1 MKSLENFPLFKIGG
15 EMKKTYYLL
24 IISVILLLLA
34 GCGKGF
40 SEGGYFANGK
50 EMVNQAKLGI
60 EEISYDDFKLKLEKE
75 EIRILIDVRK
85 SGEFEEGY
93 INMPNEDDEYPYPE
107 TFTVNIPRG
116 LLEFKIDDTS
126 YWDDELW
133 VEMPNKD
140 EEIVV
145 YCQKG
150 GRAALTAQTLKQL
163 GYTNVKSL
171 KGGYRIWLD
180 PDAPLEEAPKSSGGC
195 G

>member
-1 MKSLENFPLFKIGG
+1 
-15 EMKKTYYLL
+15 MKKISYL
-24 IISVILLLLA
+24 IILSAILLLIS

-40 SEGGYFANGK
+40 SEGGYFANATAL
-50 EMVNQAKLGI
+50 VNEAKQGI
-60 EEISYDDFKLKLEKE
+60 EGISYDDFKTKLEKE
-75 EIRILIDVRK
+75 EIRVVIDVREP
-85 SGEFEEGY
+85 GEYEEGY
-93 INMPNEDDEYPYPE
+93 INMPDEEDEYPYPE

-116 LLEFKIDDTS
+116 LLEFKIGSQS

-133 VEMPNKD
+133 VEMPAKD
-140 EEIVV
+140 EEIVI
-145 YCQKG
+145 YCKSG
-150 GRAALTAQTLKQL
+150 GRSALAAQTLLQL